1 MRLGAISLLTLV
13 ALVAAAAGAAAWNA
27 GSSGSGAAKA
37 RTLVGAQP
45 TLVKSGVVT
54 LSISVSWAATTG
66 ATGYVITRTGGAGAV
81 GGTCSGT
88 VTATSCSD
96 TPVLPL
102 QTYTYTVTPVAGSW
116 TGIPGP
122 GATINT

>member
-1 MRLGAISLLTLV
+1 MRLGATSLLTLV
-13 ALVAAAAGAAAWNA
+13 ALVAVAASAAAWSKS
-27 GSSGSGAAKA
+27 SSGTGAAKA

-45 TLVKSGVVT
+45 TLTKSGIVT
-54 LSISVSWAATTG
+54 LTVTVSWAPTTG
-66 ATGYVITRTGGAGAV
+66 ATGYRITRNGGAP

-88 VTATSCSD
+88 VTATSCGD

-116 TGIPGP
+116 TGTAGP
-122 GATINT
+122 GATIST

>member
-1 MRLGAISLLTLV
+1 MRLGAISLLTLI
-13 ALVAAAAGAAAWNA
+13 ALAVVAASAAAWNA
-27 GSSGSGAAKA
+27 GSSGAGAAKA

-45 TLVKSGVVT
+45 TLTKSGIVT

-66 ATGYVITRTGGAGAV
+66 ATGYRINRNGGAP
-81 GGTCSGT
+81 GGTCTGT
-88 VTATSCSD
+88 VAATSCSD

-102 QTYTYTVTPVAGSW
+102 QTYSYTITPVAGSW
-116 TGIPGP
+116 TGTPGP

>member
-13 ALVAAAAGAAAWNA
+13 ALVAVAAGAAAWNA
-27 GSSGSGAAKA
+27 GSSGAAAAKA

-45 TLVKSGVVT
+45 TLTKSGVVT
-54 LSISVSWAATTG
+54 LSIAVSWAATTG
-66 ATGYVITRTGGAGAV
+66 ATGYHITRNGGAP
-81 GGTCSGT
+81 GGTCTGT
-88 VTATSCSD
+88 VTSTSCSD

-116 TGIPGP
+116 TGTAGP

>member
-1 MRLGAISLLTLV
+1 MRLGAISLLPLV
-13 ALVAAAAGAAAWNA
+13 ALAAVATGAAAWSVTGHGA
-27 GSSGSGAAKA
+27 GAAKA

-45 TLVKSGVVT
+45 TLTKSGVVT
-54 LSISVSWAATTG
+54 LSIAVSWAATTG
-66 ATGYVITRTGGAGAV
+66 ATGYHITRNGGAP
-81 GGTCSGT
+81 GGTCTGT
-88 VTATSCSD
+88 VTSTSCSD

-116 TGIPGP
+116 TGTAGP